1 MIRSTGVIL
10 RRLQQSVQIKF
21 LMGDIYSWL
30 TLFGVD
36 LLDPNHPENMN
47 TDRDV
52 EPTRIKRRFLFQSV
66 PNSNANEKNGTEIGM
81 AKATHSQ
88 II

>member
-36 LLDPNHPENMN
+36 LLDPNHPENMY

-52 EPTRIKRRFLFQSV
+52 EPNRIKRRFLFSI
-66 PNSNANEKNGTEIGM
+66 STEF
-81 AKATHSQ
+81 
-88 II
+88 